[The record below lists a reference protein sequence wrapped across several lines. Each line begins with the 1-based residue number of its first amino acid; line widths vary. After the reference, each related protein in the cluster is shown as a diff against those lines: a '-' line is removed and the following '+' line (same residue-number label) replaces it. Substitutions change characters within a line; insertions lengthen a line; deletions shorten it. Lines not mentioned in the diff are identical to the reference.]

1 MFAAEPD
8 LPPWWWRGAHLAV
21 LWAFAVMQPLLDL
34 LGGNAEFFVARGNG
48 AGDVIVFS
56 VALTLVPPLALLAV
70 EALAGLASKLVAAYL
85 HLLFVGLLVAMF
97 ALQILDGLFDVAAG
111 GLLAGALVVGLAAAA
126 AYARSAEVRSL
137 LSFLA
142 PAPVVFLA
150 LFLFFSDAAKIV
162 LPEDDADALAAGS
175 ERSPL
180 VVVLFD
186 ELATS
191 SLMDG
196 EGRIDGRRFPA
207 FAELAREATW
217 YRNATTVAD
226 HTDDAVP
233 AILTGRRPDPD
244 LDPLASD
251 YPENLFTLFAG
262 ERRLNVHE
270 RTARLCPQSFCE
282 TEVGSF
288 TDRMRDL
295 VSDLSVVSGHLL
307 LPASLATGLPSV
319 TEGFSGF
326 GDQAPDEVEELVHVG
341 VDQDAIT
348 SFLAGLDDDPRSLH
362 FIHLLLPH
370 VPWRYLPN
378 GQDYVRGDVWREFD
392 EDGEIW
398 AEDERWPPLQA
409 QRAHL
414 LQTGYADTI
423 LGRVIERLRSAGA
436 WDDALVVVL
445 ADHGVA
451 FTPGSSR
458 RYSEEANIGEVAPM
472 PLFVKAPG
480 QQRGK
485 VDESPVTTVDVL
497 PTIADILGVEIPF
510 EVDGR
515 PASQAGETQSLSILP
530 GGRGG
535 AAHFR
540 PRRGAGAARPRR
552 RPAGPGLRRRLEGGL
567 GDGAAWR
574 ADRAPGGIAFR
585 TRARPCRRIRPD
597 RGRGLRGSGLR
608 RRVPSRADL
617 GPARRGRPRRALGG
631 RSQRHDRGRRPGLRI
646 GRRRRA
652 HRSAG
657 AAGALSRRREL
668 RRALRGRWRAAG
680 RRPCGAYRLA
690 DGQPRVRRASTRAAA
705 IPAPSA
711 STSSGSESRPSMKL
725 W

>member
-1 MFAAEPD
+1 MFGAEPD

-126 AYARSAEVRSL
+126 AYARSSEVRSL

-207 FAELAREATW
+207 FAELSREATW

-233 AILTGRRPDPD
+233 AILTGRRPDPA

-288 TDRMRDL
+288 ADRMRDL

-307 LPASLATGLPSV
+307 LPTSLATGLPSV

-392 EDGEIW
+392 EDREIW
-398 AEDERWPPLQA
+398 AADERWPPLQA

-480 QQRGK
+480 QQGGK

-497 PTIADILGVEIPF
+497 PTIADILGVDIPF

-515 PASQAGETQSLSILP
+515 PASQAEETQSLSILP
-530 GGRGG
+530 GDAEEPLTFDLGVALAQRDR
-535 AAHFR
+535 AAARQDRVF
-540 PRRGAGAARPRR
+540 GAGWRGVWEMGPHRELIGRRATSLSELEPDPAAAFALTEAEDYEEVDSDGAFL
-552 RPAGPGLRRRLEGGL
+552 PALISGRLEGVDAGAPVAVAL
-567 GDGAAWR
+567 NGTIAAVGRAYESVDGGARTALLVPPERFRDGANSVALYEVVES
-574 ADRAPGGIAFR
+574 GGA
-585 TRARPCRRIRPD
+585 TA
-597 RGRGLRGSGLR
+597 L
-608 RRVPSRADL
+608 RRVPE
-617 GPARRGRPRRALGG
+617 G
-631 RSQRHDRGRRPGLRI
+631 
-646 GRRRRA
+646 
-652 HRSAG
+652 
-657 AAGALSRRREL
+657 
-668 RRALRGRWRAAG
+668 
-680 RRPCGAYRLA
+680 
-690 DGQPRVRRASTRAAA
+690 
-705 IPAPSA
+705 
-711 STSSGSESRPSMKL
+711 
-725 W
+725 

>member
-1 MFAAEPD
+1 MFAAEPE

-56 VALTLVPPLALLAV
+56 VAVTFVPPLALLAV
-70 EALAGLASKLVAAYL
+70 EALAGLASNRVAAYL
-85 HLLFVGLLVAMF
+85 HWLFVGLLVAMF

-111 GLLAGALVVGLAAAA
+111 GLLAGALVAGLAATV
-126 AYARSAEVRSL
+126 AYARSAEARSL

-142 PAPVVFLA
+142 PAPIVFLG

-162 LPEDDADALAAGS
+162 LPDDDADALAAGS

-207 FAELAREATW
+207 FAELARHATW

-233 AILTGRRPDPD
+233 AILTGRRPDTA

-262 ERRLNVHE
+262 ERRLHVYE
-270 RTARLCPQSFCE
+270 RTARMCPQSFCE
-282 TEVGSF
+282 TEAGSF
-288 TDRMRDL
+288 TERMRDL

-307 LPASLATGLPSV
+307 LPAGLATGLPSV
-319 TEGFSGF
+319 SEGFSGF
-326 GDQAPDEVEELVHVG
+326 GDQATDEVEDRSHEG
-341 VDQDAIT
+341 VDQGAIT
-348 SFLAGLDDDPRSLH
+348 SFLEGLDDDPRSLH

-378 GQDYVRGDVWREFD
+378 GQDYVRGEVWREFD
-392 EDGEIW
+392 EDREVW
-398 AEDERWPPLQA
+398 AEDKRWPPLQA

-423 LGRVIERLRSAGA
+423 LRRVIERLRSAGA
-436 WDDALVVVL
+436 WDDALIVVL

-458 RYSEEANIGEVAPM
+458 RYSDGANIGEVAPM

-480 QQRGK
+480 QQRGE
-485 VDESPVTTVDVL
+485 VDGSAVTTLDVL
-497 PTIADILGVEIPF
+497 PTIAEILGVEIPF
-510 EVDGR
+510 EIDGR
-515 PASQAGETQSLSILP
+515 PASQARETDTLSILP
-530 GGRGG
+530 GD
-535 AAHFR
+535 AEEPLTF
-540 PRRGAGAARPRR
+540 
-552 RPAGPGLRRRLEGGL
+552 
-567 GDGAAWR
+567 D
-574 ADRAPGGIAFR
+574 
-585 TRARPCRRIRPD
+585 IRD
-597 RGRGLRGSGLR
+597 
-608 RRVPSRADL
+608 
-617 GPARRGRPRRALGG
+617 ALA
-631 RSQRHDRGRRPGLRI
+631 QRD
-646 GRRRRA
+646 
-652 HRSAG
+652 
-657 AAGALSRRREL
+657 
-668 RRALRGRWRAAG
+668 
-680 RRPCGAYRLA
+680 
-690 DGQPRVRRASTRAAA
+690 RAAA
-705 IPAPSA
+705 RQDRLFGAGWRGVWEMGPHHELIGRQATSLRELEPDPAAAFVLTGAEDYEEVDSEGAFLPA
-711 STSSGSESRPSMKL
+711 LISGQLEGVDAGAPLAVALNGTIAGVGEAYESVFGGVRTALLAPPERFRDGANSVAL
-725 W
+725 YEVVESGGATALRHIRDG

>member
-1 MFAAEPD
+1 
-8 LPPWWWRGAHLAV
+8 
-21 LWAFAVMQPLLDL
+21 
-34 LGGNAEFFVARGNG
+34 
-48 AGDVIVFS
+48 
-56 VALTLVPPLALLAV
+56 
-70 EALAGLASKLVAAYL
+70 
-85 HLLFVGLLVAMF
+85 
-97 ALQILDGLFDVAAG
+97 
-111 GLLAGALVVGLAAAA
+111 
-126 AYARSAEVRSL
+126 
-137 LSFLA
+137 
-142 PAPVVFLA
+142 
-150 LFLFFSDAAKIV
+150 
-162 LPEDDADALAAGS
+162 
-175 ERSPL
+175 
-180 VVVLFD
+180 
-186 ELATS
+186 
-191 SLMDG
+191 
-196 EGRIDGRRFPA
+196 
-207 FAELAREATW
+207 
-217 YRNATTVAD
+217 
-226 HTDDAVP
+226 
-233 AILTGRRPDPD
+233 
-244 LDPLASD
+244 
-251 YPENLFTLFAG
+251 
-262 ERRLNVHE
+262 
-270 RTARLCPQSFCE
+270 
-282 TEVGSF
+282 
-288 TDRMRDL
+288 MRDL

-445 ADHGVA
+445 ADHGGA

-515 PASQAGETQSLSILP
+515 PASQAGEAQSLNILP
-530 GGRGG
+530 GDAEEPLTFDLGVALAQRDR
-535 AAHFR
+535 AAARQDRVF
-540 PRRGAGAARPRR
+540 GAGWRGVWEMGPHGELIGRRAAS
-552 RPAGPGLRRRLEGGL
+552 LY
-567 GDGAAWR
+567 
-574 ADRAPGGIAFR
+574 R
-585 TRARPCRRIRPD
+585 TRARPCSRIRPD
-597 RGRGLRGSGLR
+597 RGRGLRGGRLR

-617 GPARRGRPRRALGG
+617 GPARRGRPRRGPW
-631 RSQRHDRGRRPGLRI
+631 RSLSTERSRPSARPTN
-646 GRRRRA
+646 RSTAARA
-652 HRSAG
+652 RLCWCRRSAF
-657 AAGALSRRREL
+657 ATARTPSRSTR
-668 RRALRGRWRAAG
+668 RWRAAG
-680 RRPCGAYRLA
+680 RRHCGAYRLA
-690 DGQPRVRRASTRAAA
+690 DGQPRIRRASTRAAA

-711 STSSGSESRPSMKL
+711 STSSGSESRPSMKP
-725 W
+725 WWYSSEIA